1 MDDSTSP
8 VIIRACH
15 GPEEYESLRAIWRSA
30 VLATHDFLADADFAR
45 IDSSLATDYFP
56 AVHLSVAEREGK
68 PVGFLGVH
76 GGALEMLFISD
87 SVRGQGIGSAL
98 LADAIALH
106 AVSRVDV
113 NEQNRGAH
121 GFYLRRGFV
130 QVGRSELDGDGRP
143 YPTIHMELRPT
154 D

>member
-1 MDDSTSP
+1 MSEAQTHL
-8 VIIRACH
+8 IIRACQ
-15 GPEEYESLRAIWRSA
+15 GPAEYAALREIWRSA
-30 VLATHDFLADADFAR
+30 VLATHDFLDETDFAR
-45 IDSSLATDYFP
+45 IDSHLMSDYLP
-56 AVHLSVAEREGK
+56 AVHLIVAESAGTA
-68 PVGFLGVH
+68 VGFAGVH
-76 GGALEMLFISD
+76 GDGLEMLFISD

-98 LADAIALH
+98 LADAVAHH

-121 GFYLRRGFV
+121 GFYLSRGFV

-143 YPTIHMELRPT
+143 YPTLHLELRNA